1 MRLVIGFFL
10 FCWSTLAYAQPTF
23 QPPTATELFNL
34 RSRCAELG
42 KKFLDELAVGP
53 ETSKS
58 LTSRYDPRTNHCY
71 GDVVT
76 RSQDGSLF
84 IRGLYDLQTGEG
96 LAFAKIQKSEKVGM
110 VSDRLSDM
118 RNDLGFSDA
127 NEYINKIMQED
138 R

>member
-1 MRLVIGFFL
+1 MSLLSDPKLLSLSPR
-10 FCWSTLAYAQPTF
+10 
-23 QPPTATELFNL
+23 ATTQ
-34 RSRCAELG
+34 G
-42 KKFLDELAVGP
+42 
-53 ETSKS
+53 
-58 LTSRYDPRTNHCY
+58 RTIAI